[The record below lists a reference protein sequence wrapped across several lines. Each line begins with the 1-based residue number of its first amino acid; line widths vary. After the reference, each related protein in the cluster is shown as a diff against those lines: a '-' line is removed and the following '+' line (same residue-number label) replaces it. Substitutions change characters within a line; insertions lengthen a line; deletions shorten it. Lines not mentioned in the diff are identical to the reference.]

1 MAIFA
6 AHESGCG
13 IFASTAGCN
22 QENKSTISAAKNLT
36 TSISFVCRAKSADE
50 RFPCFSEEIKH
61 DILYS
66 KLACFHVAVAPF
78 DITESV
84 CGSSSSLQ
92 SRFPQSFSPRAV
104 CYSLK
109 MFVIL

>member
-13 IFASTAGCN
+13 MFAPTAGCN
-22 QENKSTISAAKNLT
+22 QENKSGKRLT
-36 TSISFVCRAKSADE
+36 TSNSFVCRAKSADE
-50 RFPCFSEEIKH
+50 RVPCFCEEIKD

-78 DITESV
+78 DSTESV

-92 SRFPQSFSPRAV
+92 SRFPQ
-104 CYSLK
+104 
-109 MFVIL
+109 